1 MLKKL
6 LISATAFGLIA
17 SSAYAQTA
25 PAPIASVQPPK
36 PAATAGA
43 RTPVLVAD
51 ITYVLLMSDA
61 GKYRAA
67 EMDKIR
73 AAIQKEVEPQA
84 NALKAEQ
91 DRIAKIEDDI
101 AKLEKA
107 ITDKGG
113 VPQKD
118 GDFLKKYG
126 DYQTQLNGYQ
136 KKENDFSR
144 LYQFAIADIKATDEA
159 SIRELGKALN
169 PVIKSLVASKN
180 ADILLNASPQS
191 IAYFVDS
198 VDVSDE
204 LLAKFNSATKT
215 VPVSRVKV
223 PREAPAQANPAAGA
237 PATPKKPAAPQKVQ

>member
-17 SSAYAQTA
+17 TSAYAQTA

-73 AAIQKEVEPQA
+73 ATIQKEVEPQA
-84 NALKAEQ
+84 IALKADQ
-91 DRIAKIEDDI
+91 DRISKIEDDI
-101 AKLEKA
+101 ANLEKS
-107 ITDKGG
+107 IIDKGG

-118 GDFLKKYG
+118 GDYLKKYG
-126 DYQTQLNGYQ
+126 DYQIQLNAYQ
-136 KKENDFSR
+136 KKENDFSK
-144 LYQFAIADIKATDEA
+144 LYQFAVADIKATDEA

-223 PREAPAQANPAAGA
+223 PREAPAQANPAGA